1 MALPHKPHNNP
12 SGGTSD
18 KDAQRNVEDFL
29 SAHIVPAD
37 LEEGV
42 EAQTL
47 GGNKVTLV
55 KKDDGFVVL
64 PGEVRV
70 VGEKAASNGKI
81 FYLDGIVQY
90 E

>member
-1 MALPHKPHNNP
+1 MALSHKPHNNP

-37 LEEGV
+37 LEPGV
-42 EAQTL
+42 EAETL
-47 GGNKVTLV
+47 NGVKVTLT
-55 KKDDGFVVL
+55 KKDDGMVVT
-64 PGEVRV
+64 PGDARV

-81 FYLDGIVQY
+81 YFIDGIVKY
-90 E
+90 D